1 MFTVSDSQCHINNRE
16 NKWELDYPMSKTPD
30 VFMSKVYWDTYR
42 GSIKSETKSK
52 HFYLPV
58 SLQGFTYLS
67 TSRQDSNNIKTFS
80 RAP

>member
-1 MFTVSDSQCHINNRE
+1 
-16 NKWELDYPMSKTPD
+16 MSKTPD

-58 SLQGFTYLS
+58 SLQGFTY
-67 TSRQDSNNIKTFS
+67 
-80 RAP
+80 